1 MSGTRIDLYKI
12 DYRIIIISA
21 LFIIIYHNHNHCFR
35 LCSLLFL
42 CSPCA
47 CGSIIV
53 HSVSLL
59 LFVFRVRERTLFD
72 RLRWLLNRRGR
83 RFFVSF
89 YRLRF
94 DGFATMVG
102 LCISGWA
109 GTLGATGAVFVIFGG
124 TSLTACFSSSSIS
137 SSVMPSNGLIKGGCC

>member
-12 DYRIIIISA
+12 DYHHHHLCFIYYYIPQPQS
-21 LFIIIYHNHNHCFR
+21 LFQIVFFIV
-35 LCSLLFL
+35 SLFSL
-42 CSPCA
+42 A
-47 CGSIIV
+47 VCGSQIIC
-53 HSVSLL
+53 SCPVSLL

-109 GTLGATGAVFVIFGG
+109 GTLSAERGASSPSSACTPSPPVFLLLLFLLPSCLRTG
-124 TSLTACFSSSSIS
+124 
-137 SSVMPSNGLIKGGCC
+137 